1 MENKEERE
9 KKEGRKGDRR
19 TQKVRNLEGRKEGR
33 KLGTR

>member
-19 TQKVRNLEGRKEGR
+19 TQKGRDMEGR